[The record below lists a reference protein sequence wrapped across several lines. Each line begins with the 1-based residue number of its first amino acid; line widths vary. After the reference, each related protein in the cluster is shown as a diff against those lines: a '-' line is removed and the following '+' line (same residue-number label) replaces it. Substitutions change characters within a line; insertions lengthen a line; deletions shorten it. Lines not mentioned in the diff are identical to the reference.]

1 MPIHGIAPTLQMGI
15 ERVEGHG
22 SPLFLTLLSEEAR
35 EREGAEAGGTGIV
48 REQDLE
54 EQGSCLEEIGLP

>member
-1 MPIHGIAPTLQMGI
+1 MGI

-54 EQGSCLEEIGLP
+54 EQGACLEEIGVP

>member
-1 MPIHGIAPTLQMGI
+1 MPIHGITSTLQMGI
-15 ERVEGHG
+15 EREEGHG
-22 SPLFLTLLSEEAR
+22 SHLFLTLLSEEAR
-35 EREGAEAGGTGIV
+35 EKEGAEAGGTGIV